1 MSRNLKGGLMIDEE
15 VREKA
20 EALAEALMNLQ
31 EYKDFVEM
39 EKNLKADSEAQ
50 AMILEF
56 QKKQQDFVTKQ
67 MSGVFDN
74 ELLNELTD
82 LQSKLNARESV
93 VMFIESYNRLL
104 SAIGEILDLISERL
118 ELDVGEVYRR

>member
-1 MSRNLKGGLMIDEE
+1 MIDEV

-20 EALAEALMNLQ
+20 LALAEAVRNLE
-31 EYKDFVEM
+31 EYREFLEM

-50 AMILEF
+50 AMIMEF

-67 MSGVFDN
+67 MSGIFDN
-74 ELLNELTD
+74 ELLSELTD
-82 LQSKLNARESV
+82 LQSKLNARDSV

-104 SAIGEILDLISERL
+104 SVIGEILDLISERL

>member
-1 MSRNLKGGLMIDEE
+1 MIDEE
-15 VREKA
+15 VKEKA
-20 EALAEALMNLQ
+20 EALVEALMNLQ
-31 EYKDFVEM
+31 EYRDFLEM

-56 QKKQQDFVTKQ
+56 QKKQQDFLTKQ

-74 ELLNELTD
+74 ELLDELKD

-93 VMFIESYNRLL
+93 VMFIESYNKLL

>member
-1 MSRNLKGGLMIDEE
+1 MIDEE

-31 EYKDFVEM
+31 EYRDFLEM
-39 EKNLKADSEAQ
+39 EKNLKADTEAQ
-50 AMILEF
+50 AMIIEF
-56 QKKQQDFVTKQ
+56 QKKQQDFITKQ

-74 ELLNELTD
+74 DLLNELTD

-104 SAIGEILDLISERL
+104 STIGEILDIISERL

>member
-1 MSRNLKGGLMIDEE
+1 MIDEV

-20 EALAEALMNLQ
+20 LALAEAVRNLE
-31 EYKDFVEM
+31 EYREFLEM

-50 AMILEF
+50 AMIMEF

-67 MSGVFDN
+67 MSGIFDN
-74 ELLNELTD
+74 ELLSELTD

-104 SAIGEILDLISERL
+104 SVIGEILDLISERL

>member
-1 MSRNLKGGLMIDEE
+1 MIDEE
-15 VREKA
+15 VRGKA

-31 EYKDFVEM
+31 EYRDFLEM

-50 AMILEF
+50 SMIVEF

-74 ELLNELTD
+74 DLLNELTD

-104 SAIGEILDLISERL
+104 STIGEILDIISERL

>member
-1 MSRNLKGGLMIDEE
+1 MIDEE

-20 EALAEALMNLQ
+20 EALAEALKSLQ
-31 EYKDFVEM
+31 EYKDFIEM

-74 ELLNELTD
+74 DLLNELTD

>member
-1 MSRNLKGGLMIDEE
+1 MIDEI

-20 EALAEALMNLQ
+20 LALAEAVRNLEEYQ
-31 EYKDFVEM
+31 EFLEM

-50 AMILEF
+50 TMIMEF

-67 MSGVFDN
+67 MSGFFDN
-74 ELLNELTD
+74 ELLSELTE
-82 LQSKLNARESV
+82 LQSKLNARDSV

-104 SAIGEILDLISERL
+104 TVIGEILDLISERL

>member
-1 MSRNLKGGLMIDEE
+1 MIDDV

-20 EALAEALMNLQ
+20 IALADAVKSLE
-31 EYKDFVEM
+31 EYREFLEM

-50 AMILEF
+50 AMIMEF

-74 ELLNELTD
+74 ELLSELTD

-104 SAIGEILDLISERL
+104 SVIGEVLDIISERL

>member
-1 MSRNLKGGLMIDEE
+1 MIDEE
-15 VREKA
+15 IRDKA
-20 EALAEALMNLQ
+20 EALAEAMMRMQ
-31 EYKDFVEM
+31 EYKEFLEM
-39 EKNLKADSEAQ
+39 EKNLRADTEAQ
-50 AMILEF
+50 AMIIEF

-67 MSGVFDN
+67 MSGFFDN
-74 ELLNELTD
+74 DLLNELTE

-104 SAIGEILDLISERL
+104 AVIGEILDIISERL

>member
-1 MSRNLKGGLMIDEE
+1 MIDEV

-31 EYKDFVEM
+31 EYRDFVEM
-39 EKNLKADSEAQ
+39 EKNLKADVEAQ
-50 AMILEF
+50 AMIMEF

-74 ELLNELTD
+74 DLLNELTE

>member
-1 MSRNLKGGLMIDEE
+1 MVDDV

-31 EYKDFVEM
+31 EYRDFVEM
-39 EKNLKADSEAQ
+39 ERNLKADVEAQ
-50 AMILEF
+50 AMIMEF
-56 QKKQQDFVTKQ
+56 QRKQQDFVTKQ

-74 ELLNELTD
+74 DLLNELTE

-93 VMFIESYNRLL
+93 VMFIESYTRLL